1 MSELS
6 SSPAI
11 RGSCANIAASVSFVW
26 HSVIKFFRIGQKS
39 PKPTYDTRTDIKS
52 KKNQFLSEG
61 DMGYETLKEKRKKGC
76 ATLKVVLTW
85 SNIVFMWQSS
95 AKNCS
100 LYKGAQ

>member
-1 MSELS
+1 MGGKNIKNNNNKKHGIDMSELS

-11 RGSCANIAASVSFVW
+11 RGSCANIAASVSFVL

-61 DMGYETLKEKRKKGC
+61 DMGYETLKEKKKKRMC
-76 ATLKVVLTW
+76 NSESCINL
-85 SNIVFMWQSS
+85 I
-95 AKNCS
+95 
-100 LYKGAQ
+100 